1 MFESSSGVGLGLT
14 QDSAKDIVSADE
26 ETWAL
31 AFFSIQSHCTRLH
44 HPVLSTACVVKF
56 CLDSVWILTAKEAQ
70 RLLS

>member
-56 CLDSVWILTAKEAQ
+56 CLTVSGF
-70 RLLS
+70 